1 MPRNKKPQ
9 WPIEHKKLIIKTL
22 QEHVFSCYQFLCS
35 YLTQHLTAALET
47 VDSHETHMNAVFQL
61 KPKSVQRMEVMASK
75 VWTDILGG
83 TVLLQSKDGHPVQ
96 QSPFLCDLH
105 HGLKNEMEPENM
117 CPMLQTSN
125 VYIKF

>member
-1 MPRNKKPQ
+1 
-9 WPIEHKKLIIKTL
+9 
-22 QEHVFSCYQFLCS
+22 
-35 YLTQHLTAALET
+35 
-47 VDSHETHMNAVFQL
+47 MNAVFQL